1 MWDTVI
7 ICFEVSHP
15 MKPITEKQKQW
26 LWFVALCLGGLSATF
41 LLVTLVRWVISVR

>member
-15 MKPITEKQKQW
+15 MKPFTEKQKQW

-41 LLVTLVRWVISVR
+41 ALAAIVRCVVSIR